1 MIVSGSP
8 GAEITVRVNA
18 FAVVCGVGV
27 VESETPTLKLKL
39 PIAVGVPD
47 NTPVLGDN
55 AIPFG
60 RAPLTTDH
68 T

>member
-1 MIVSGSP
+1 MITSGP
-8 GAEITVRVNA
+8 RAKITVRFNVFVAVN
-18 FAVVCGVGV
+18 CVGV
-27 VESETPTLKLKL
+27 VESETPTLKVKL
-39 PIAVGVPD
+39 PAAVGVPD
-47 NTPVLGDN
+47 NTPALGDN